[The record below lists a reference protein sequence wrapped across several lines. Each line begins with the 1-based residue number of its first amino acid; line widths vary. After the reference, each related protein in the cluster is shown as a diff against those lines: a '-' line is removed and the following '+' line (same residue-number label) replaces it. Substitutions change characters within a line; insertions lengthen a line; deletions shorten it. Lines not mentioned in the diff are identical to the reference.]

1 MTYVAKHPYDAS
13 HPDALAIYC
22 SDGRF
27 TEAIEELLRHLG
39 HTRLDTLTLPGGPAL
54 LELNSAGFS
63 QLETSRTSSSF
74 LILGH
79 GIKRVV
85 LIAHEGCGYYK
96 ARHRFET
103 PERVTAM
110 QLVDLEAAG
119 AWMLSAHPGLDVSMY
134 YARTEGKQVGF
145 VPHKPKKPHPPTSSP

>member
-1 MTYVAKHPYDAS
+1 MTFVAKHPFDVS
-13 HPDALAIYC
+13 HPDALAVYC

-39 HTRLDTLTLPGGPAL
+39 HARLDTLTLPGGPAL

-74 LILGH
+74 LIRGH

-103 PERVTAM
+103 PERVAAM

-119 AWMLSAHPGLDVSMY
+119 AWILSAHPGLEISMY

-145 VPHKPKKPHPPTSSP
+145 VPHKPKPHPPK